1 MVLLLSRCCSGAAQV
16 LLRDAYYQISLP
28 ERHFVAT
35 GKAVQN
41 VPETLRGASAI
52 FLMWGLCGW
61 QEAVGG
67 GREVRDLGA
76 LRQQWLDWAGLSLC

>member
-35 GKAVQN
+35 GKAIQN
-41 VPETLRGASAI
+41 VPETPRGASAI
-52 FLMWGLCGW
+52 FPHVGPLAGRKLWGVL
-61 QEAVGG
+61 EGG
-67 GREVRDLGA
+67 GRSRIWEPWGNN
-76 LRQQWLDWAGLSLC
+76 GLIGLA